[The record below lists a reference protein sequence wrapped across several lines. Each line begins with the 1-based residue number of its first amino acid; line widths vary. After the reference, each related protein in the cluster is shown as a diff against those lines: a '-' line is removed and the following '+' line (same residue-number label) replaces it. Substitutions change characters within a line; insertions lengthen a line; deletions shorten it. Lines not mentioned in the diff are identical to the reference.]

1 MGAALL
7 DHRYSVSSLLCADA
21 SARRFVGCHVGLA
34 VPVRIVELRPP
45 NQSDVGA
52 TWDAAHCAA
61 VVARAASLR
70 HPALP
75 HVRDCFHARGVCYV
89 VEDAL
94 EDERLSTRLA
104 HRGRAVALR
113 AALRDALQLCDA
125 VACVARD
132 APELMPCLLISG
144 STLAYDAA
152 GTLHLT
158 TWDYSRWLDGR
169 SALDPGAPDLRAP
182 ELRTAAD
189 SMPSVP
195 SVPNERTH
203 VYSIAA
209 LLAYQLL
216 GNADFHPAA
225 RAGQLPLAVH
235 AALAPALQADPRQ
248 RAPDAEVLGR
258 ALARAVRLALP
269 ALEPA
274 PVTPTD
280 VRATPRLTRRG
291 RGSSHHA
298 PSWRAQ
304 PLWCPA
310 ARAADLARHTAPRA
324 LRQAGERSR
333 AAVLAALRHV
343 GHPALW

>member
-7 DHRYSVSSLLCADA
+7 DHRYSVLSLLRADA
-21 SARRFVGCHVGLA
+21 SARRFLGCHVGLA
-34 VPVRIVELRPP
+34 APVWIVELRPP
-45 NQSDVGA
+45 NQPDVGP

-61 VVARAASLR
+61 VVVRAASLR

-75 HVRDCFHARGVCYV
+75 RVRDCFHARGVCYV

-94 EDERLSTRLA
+94 EDERLATRLA
-104 HRGRAVALR
+104 RCGGAVALR
-113 AALRDALQLCDA
+113 VALRDALLLCDA

-158 TWDYSRWLDGR
+158 TWDYSRWLDRR
-169 SALDPGAPDLRAP
+169 SALDPSAPDLRAP
-182 ELRTAAD
+182 ELRTAAA
-189 SMPSVP
+189 SVP
-195 SVPNERTH
+195 DERAQ

-209 LLAYQLL
+209 LLSLLL
-216 GNADFHPAA
+216 GGAAELHSAA
-225 RAGQLPLAVH
+225 RAGQLPPAVH
-235 AALAPALQADPRQ
+235 AALTPALQADPRQ
-248 RAPDAEVLGR
+248 RTPDAEALGR

-274 PVTPTD
+274 SVTPTD
-280 VRATPRLTRRG
+280 VRATPRSTQRG
-291 RGSSHHA
+291 RGSSRHA

-304 PLWCPA
+304 PFWRPA

-333 AAVLAALRHV
+333 AAVLAALHHV